1 MRRRSRACQI
11 VDLVHRQIDRVDDI
25 VTHEA
30 ERVVTQ
36 EIAQV
41 LKPPRRKIIDADD
54 EVAFVQKTFA
64 KMRAK
69 KSRATGDKDAPRRH
83 ARGRYTR

>member
-1 MRRRSRACQI
+1 MRRRCGTCEI
-11 VDLVHRQIDRVDDI
+11 INLVYRQINRVNDI
-25 VTHEA
+25 MAHEA

-41 LKPPRRKIIDADD
+41 LKPPRRKIIDAND
-54 EVAFVQKTFA
+54 EVSFVQKTFA

-69 KSRATGDKDAPRRH
+69 KSGTARYQNAPC
-83 ARGRYTR
+83 